1 MKNKST
7 KNEKNSINMMKSQ
20 HRTRFGMKRTVS
32 DMPNIFAQLSSA
44 MLSQHGDIF
53 SWPQHVPNLS

>member
-44 MLSQHGDIF
+44 WRRFFINPTRPEPKLG
-53 SWPQHVPNLS
+53 